1 LKELALPRISPY
13 NLSDD
18 ILEIMQVLPHR
29 YPLLLVDRILEMELG
44 KRIVGLKNVSINEP
58 YFQGHFPGFPLM
70 PGVYILE
77 ALAQVGAILMIKSLD
92 LKIGKY
98 AVVFAGIDDAR
109 FKRPVYP
116 GDQLILELEAIS
128 LKKSLSKMKG
138 TAKVDNQV
146 VAEAILY
153 ASARELAQIK
163 KQ

>member
-1 LKELALPRISPY
+1 M
-13 NLSDD
+13 D

-29 YPLLLVDRILEMELG
+29 YPLLLVDRILEMEPG

-77 ALAQVGAILMIKSLD
+77 ALAQVGGILMVKSLN
-92 LKIGKY
+92 LEIGKY

-116 GDQLILELEAIS
+116 GDQLILEVDVIS

-153 ASARELAQIK
+153 ASARELTQLK
-163 KQ
+163 K

>member
-1 LKELALPRISPY
+1 M
-13 NLSDD
+13 D
-18 ILEIMQVLPHR
+18 ILEIMQILPHR
-29 YPLLLVDRILEMELG
+29 YPLLLVDRILEIELG

-77 ALAQVGAILMIKSLD
+77 ALAQVGGILMIKSLN
-92 LKIGKY
+92 LEIGKY

-109 FKRPVYP
+109 FKKPVYP
-116 GDQLILELEAIS
+116 GDQLILELEVIT

-153 ASARELAQIK
+153 ASARELSQLK
-163 KQ
+163 K

>member
-1 LKELALPRISPY
+1 M
-13 NLSDD
+13 D

-29 YPLLLVDRILEMELG
+29 YPLLLVDRILDIELG

-77 ALAQVGAILMIKSLD
+77 ALAQVGGILMIKSLN
-92 LKIGKY
+92 LEIGKY

-116 GDQLILELEAIS
+116 GDQLILELDVIS

-138 TAKVDNQV
+138 TAKVDDQV

-153 ASARELAQIK
+153 ASARELAQLK
-163 KQ
+163 R

>member
-1 LKELALPRISPY
+1 M
-13 NLSDD
+13 D

-29 YPLLLVDRILEMELG
+29 YPLLLVDRILEIELG

-77 ALAQVGAILMIKSLD
+77 ALAQVGGILMIKSLD
-92 LKIGKY
+92 LEIGKY
-98 AVVFAGIDDAR
+98 AIVFAGIDDAR
-109 FKRPVYP
+109 FKKPVYP
-116 GDQLILELEAIS
+116 GDQLILELQVIT

-138 TAKVDNQV
+138 TAKVDDQV

-153 ASARELAQIK
+153 ASARELAQLK
-163 KQ
+163 K

>member
-1 LKELALPRISPY
+1 M
-13 NLSDD
+13 D

-29 YPLLLVDRILEMELG
+29 YPLLLVDRILEIELG

-77 ALAQVGAILMIKSLD
+77 ALAQVGGILMIKSLG
-92 LKIGKY
+92 LEIGKY

-116 GDQLILELEAIS
+116 GDQLILELEVIT

-153 ASARELAQIK
+153 ASARELAQLK
-163 KQ
+163 K

>member
-1 LKELALPRISPY
+1 M
-13 NLSDD
+13 D

-29 YPLLLVDRILEMELG
+29 YPLLLVDRILEIELG

-77 ALAQVGAILMIKSLD
+77 ALAQVGGILMIKSLN
-92 LKIGKY
+92 LEIGKY

-109 FKRPVYP
+109 FKKPVYP
-116 GDQLILELEAIS
+116 GDQLVLELEVIT

-138 TAKVDNQV
+138 TAKVDDQV

-153 ASARELAQIK
+153 ASARELTQLK
-163 KQ
+163 K

>member
-1 LKELALPRISPY
+1 M
-13 NLSDD
+13 D

-29 YPLLLVDRILEMELG
+29 YPLLLVDRILEIELG

-77 ALAQVGAILMIKSLD
+77 ALAQVGGILMIKSLN
-92 LKIGKY
+92 LEIGKY

-116 GDQLILELEAIS
+116 GDQLILELEVIS

-138 TAKVDNQV
+138 TARVDNQV

-153 ASARELAQIK
+153 ASARELSQLK
-163 KQ
+163 K

>member
-1 LKELALPRISPY
+1 M
-13 NLSDD
+13 D
-18 ILEIMQVLPHR
+18 ILEVMQVLPHR
-29 YPLLLVDRILEMELG
+29 YPLLLVDRILEIELG

-77 ALAQVGAILMIKSLD
+77 ALAQVGGILMIKSLN
-92 LKIGKY
+92 LEIGKY

-116 GDQLILELEAIS
+116 GDQLILELDVIS

-153 ASARELAQIK
+153 ASGRELAQLK
-163 KQ
+163 R

>member
-1 LKELALPRISPY
+1 M
-13 NLSDD
+13 D

-77 ALAQVGAILMIKSLD
+77 ALAQVGGILMIKSLN
-92 LKIGKY
+92 LEIGKY

-109 FKRPVYP
+109 FKKPVYP
-116 GDQLILELEAIS
+116 GDQLILELEVIT

-153 ASARELAQIK
+153 ASARELAQLK
-163 KQ
+163 K

>member
-1 LKELALPRISPY
+1 M
-13 NLSDD
+13 D

-77 ALAQVGAILMIKSLD
+77 ALAQVGGVLMVKSLK
-92 LKIGKY
+92 LEIGKY

-116 GDQLILELEAIS
+116 GDQLILEVDVVS

-153 ASARELAQIK
+153 ASARELTQLK
-163 KQ
+163 R

>member
-1 LKELALPRISPY
+1 M
-13 NLSDD
+13 DV
-18 ILEIMQVLPHR
+18 LEIMQVLPHR
-29 YPLLLVDRILEMELG
+29 YPLLLVDRILEIELG

-77 ALAQVGAILMIKSLD
+77 ALAQVGGILMIKSLN
-92 LKIGKY
+92 LEVGKY

-116 GDQLILELEAIS
+116 GDQLILELEVIT

-153 ASARELAQIK
+153 ASARELSQLK
-163 KQ
+163 K

>member
-1 LKELALPRISPY
+1 M
-13 NLSDD
+13 D

-29 YPLLLVDRILEMELG
+29 YPLLLVDRILEIELG

-77 ALAQVGAILMIKSLD
+77 ALAQVGGILMIKSLD
-92 LKIGKY
+92 LEVGKY

-116 GDQLILELEAIS
+116 GDQLILELEVIS

-153 ASARELAQIK
+153 ASARELTQLK
-163 KQ
+163 K

>member
-1 LKELALPRISPY
+1 M
-13 NLSDD
+13 D

-29 YPLLLVDRILEMELG
+29 YPLLLVDRILEIELG

-77 ALAQVGAILMIKSLD
+77 ALAQVGGILMIKSLD
-92 LKIGKY
+92 LEIGKY

-116 GDQLILELEAIS
+116 GDQLILELEVIT

-138 TAKVDNQV
+138 TAKVDDQV

-153 ASARELAQIK
+153 ASARELTQLK
-163 KQ
+163 R

>member
-1 LKELALPRISPY
+1 M
-13 NLSDD
+13 D

-29 YPLLLVDRILEMELG
+29 YPLLLVDRILEIELG

-77 ALAQVGAILMIKSLD
+77 ALAQVGGILMIKSLN
-92 LKIGKY
+92 LEIGKY

-109 FKRPVYP
+109 FKKPVYP

>member
-1 LKELALPRISPY
+1 M
-13 NLSDD
+13 D

-29 YPLLLVDRILEMELG
+29 YPLLLVDRILEIELG

-77 ALAQVGAILMIKSLD
+77 ALAQVGGILMIKSLN
-92 LKIGKY
+92 LEIGKY

-116 GDQLILELEAIS
+116 GDQLILELEVLT

-138 TAKVDNQV
+138 TAKVDDQV

-153 ASARELAQIK
+153 ASARELSQLK
-163 KQ
+163 K

>member
-1 LKELALPRISPY
+1 M
-13 NLSDD
+13 D

-77 ALAQVGAILMIKSLD
+77 ALAQVGGVLMVKSLK
-92 LKIGKY
+92 LEIGKY

-116 GDQLILELEAIS
+116 GDQLILEVDVVS

-153 ASARELAQIK
+153 ASARELTQLK
-163 KQ
+163 K